1 MFKKVIDYLMSWSDS
16 IVYFEEKP
24 FAAEDVLTINLIVP
38 STYEGDYTPHDI
50 ISSFTHRV
58 TSLEHLLDL
67 LNDLDDY
74 VEVTIQFV
82 LRDGRCRYMVLCSH
96 PQQWGIAE
104 LGKFIDDLAGTIF
117 NDEQSINE
125 HEMLAKM
132 FDRGPEVSV

>member
-38 STYEGDYTPHDI
+38 STYEGDYTPHEI
-50 ISSFTHRV
+50 VSSHTHRV
-58 TSLEHLLDL
+58 KSLEQLLDL

-82 LRDGRCRYMVLCSH
+82 LRDGRCRYMNICSH
-96 PQQWGIAE
+96 PQQWGIAALDE
-104 LGKFIDDLAGTIF
+104 FINDLATAIVNG
-117 NDEQSINE
+117 EQSINE
-125 HEMLAKM
+125 HEMLVKM